1 MSPIESNL
9 QHVRAGLDVA
19 NAALPGAARVPV
31 TLVAVSK
38 AKPEAD
44 IRAAFDAGQR
54 DFGENYVQEAVAKID
69 ASAPLRSLG
78 MVWHFIGPLQSNKAK
93 LVARNFDWMQTV
105 DRLKIARALSEHR
118 TGLLV
123 LPALPAL
130 NVCIQVNV
138 SGESS
143 KSGVEPADAPALAR
157 EIVPLPGLKFRGLMT
172 VIENTPDES
181 ARRAQFRMMKALF
194 ESMKR
199 VWPEIDT
206 LSMGMSDDYALAIAE
221 GATMV
226 RIGGAIFGARAKPG
240 GDKLGAGA

>member
-9 QHVRAGLDVA
+9 QHVRAGLDA
-19 NAALPGAARVPV
+19 ASAALPLAARAPV

-69 ASAPLRSLG
+69 ASAPLRTRG

-93 LVARNFDWMQTV
+93 LVARNFDWMQTI

-118 TGLLV
+118 AG
-123 LPALPAL
+123 LPARAAL

-143 KSGVEPADAPALAR
+143 KSGVAPADALNLAR

-172 VIENTPDES
+172 VIENTPDQS
-181 ARRAQFRMMKALF
+181 ARRAQFRMMKGLF

-226 RIGGAIFGARAKPG
+226 RIGGAVFGARAKPG
-240 GDKLGAGA
+240 DDKLGAGA